1 MLLLHGFVL
10 LKIIASSN
18 KNVVEKLGADV
29 TLNYIKFKQ
38 KIDDILQKQIHKET
52 EIQLLSRKYG
62 EPTKTIFKS
71 YPKYIKYLDHFH
83 HCCLLF

>member
-18 KNVVEKLGADV
+18 KNVAEKLGADV

-38 KIDDILQKQIHKET
+38 KIDDILQKQIHKQT

-62 EPTKTIFKS
+62 EPTKTIFTS
-71 YPKYIKYLDHFH
+71 YRKYII
-83 HCCLLF
+83 